1 MLDVSFE
8 VFPGRGRKGKYLNGL
23 ARLDAED
30 PSYISLTYGA
40 DDEGRARSEEQVK
53 ALIDGGNVDKLV
65 PHLTCSGQPRVKVKG
80 LAQSWIS
87 KGLRSFVALSGD
99 SPATY
104 PDEIKNAAE
113 LVSYLRDWGAEEVA
127 VGCYPTG
134 HIRSTDINDDIDA
147 LKEKQDCGATKA
159 ITQFFF
165 EPDDFLRYRDCAVAA
180 GISVPIVPGI
190 LLVKS
195 ADQLDRFAKR
205 CGAPVPDWVFRQ
217 YDGVDENDP
226 ATELLSA
233 STAISLIQRL
243 TYDGVEAFHLYTLN
257 QFDSAIAISRAIRRD
272 PYSLCT
278 HRLKEAA

>member
-53 ALIDGGNVDKLV
+53 TLADGGNVNNLV

-104 PDEIKNAAE
+104 PDEIGNAAE
-113 LVSYLRDWGAEEVA
+113 LVSCLRDWGAEEVA

-134 HIRSTDINDDIDA
+134 HIRSSNINDDIDA
-147 LKEKQDCGATKA
+147 LKQKQDCGATKA

-165 EPDDFLRYRDCAVAA
+165 EPDDFLRHRDAAVAA
-180 GISVPIVPGI
+180 GVTIPIVPGI

-195 ADQLDRFAKR
+195 ADQLDRFANR
-205 CGAPVPDWVFRQ
+205 CGAPVPDWVFQQ
-217 YDGVDENDP
+217 YDGIDEDDP

-243 TYDGVEAFHLYTLN
+243 TMDGVEAFHLYTLN
-257 QFDSAIAISRAIRRD
+257 QFDSAIAVSRAIRRD

-278 HRLKEAA
+278 QRLKEAA